1 MNGRV
6 FIGGLGSLVMGDDG
20 IGPRLIA
27 MLEER
32 CSFPENVDLV
42 DIGTPGI
49 GLISYVVGYDTVVL
63 IDAVHDAGAP
73 GSVKVYSREDL
84 LKRPLLNR
92 VSPHD
97 PAVSEA
103 LLTADMLGEP
113 IETVVL
119 IGIIPE
125 RCSLSTEMSELMNG
139 RTEELF
145 RFTLDTLHVLGIEV
159 TMKTD
164 ALVMA

>member
-6 FIGGLGSLVMGDDG
+6 FIGGLGSTVMGDDG

-32 CSFPENVDLV
+32 CTFPENVDIV
-42 DIGTPGI
+42 DIGTPGL
-49 GLISYVVGYDTVVL
+49 GLMSFIIGYDTVVL

-73 GSVKVYSREDL
+73 GSVKIYSREDL

-113 IETVVL
+113 IDTVVL

-125 RCSLSTEMSELMNG
+125 RCSLSTEMTETMKK

-145 RFTLDTLHVLGIEV
+145 RFTIDTLHALGIAVQWNVEIPEY
-159 TMKTD
+159 
-164 ALVMA
+164 A